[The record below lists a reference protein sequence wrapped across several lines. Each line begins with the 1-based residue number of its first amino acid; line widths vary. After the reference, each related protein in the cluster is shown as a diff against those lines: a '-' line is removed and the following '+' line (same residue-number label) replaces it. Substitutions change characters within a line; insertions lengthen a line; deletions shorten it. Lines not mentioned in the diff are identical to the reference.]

1 MGNHKI
7 HHIPVWYTLLSA
19 MADARR
25 GNISQSM
32 EYADARRRANDRRY
46 ERSPS
51 HVLLHVQ
58 PRLHARSTLR
68 HAEYTGSMT
77 GTVSVCAYGSH
88 SPQVWIDLPDRS
100 EQTTHKCEVIL
111 SY

>member
-1 MGNHKI
+1 
-7 HHIPVWYTLLSA
+7 
-19 MADARR
+19 
-25 GNISQSM
+25 
-32 EYADARRRANDRRY
+32 
-46 ERSPS
+46 
-51 HVLLHVQ
+51 
-58 PRLHARSTLR
+58 
-68 HAEYTGSMT
+68 MT